1 MLIIVMLILICML
14 LLSSFVSLLV
24 ARLVTWVFPIIAFS
38 HCSAEGDNDVAVV
51 HVVIIVCYSPRSRLC
66 HLGLAMWM
74 ITVDF
79 VVAAVD
85 LAHHAC

>member
-1 MLIIVMLILICML
+1 ML
-14 LLSSFVSLLV
+14 LLSLFVSLLV
-24 ARLVTWVFPIIAFS
+24 AGLVTWVFPIITFRC
-38 HCSAEGDNDVAVV
+38 CSAEGDNVV
-51 HVVIIVCYSPRSRLC
+51 VVLYVVIVVCYSPHNRLC